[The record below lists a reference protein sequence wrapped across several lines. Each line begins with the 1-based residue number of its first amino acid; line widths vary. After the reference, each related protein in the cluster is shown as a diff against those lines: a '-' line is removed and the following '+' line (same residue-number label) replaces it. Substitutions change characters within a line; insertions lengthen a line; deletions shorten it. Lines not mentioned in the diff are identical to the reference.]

1 MDFGVTVFRSQKV
14 VLITSLNKKYMKRVL
29 GLDLGTTSIG
39 WALVEESENKEESK
53 IIKLGVRVNPL
64 TVDEKINFEGGK
76 PITTN
81 AERTLKRGARR
92 NLDRYQLRR
101 DYLIRELKK
110 EGFITEATPLTEIG
124 KNTTHQT
131 LSQRAVAA
139 GDKVSLEDLA
149 KILLAINKK
158 RGYKS
163 SRKSK
168 EENDGI
174 AIDGMAV
181 AKILYNDKLTPGQYA
196 YGLLTKK
203 KKYIPNFYPS
213 DLKAEFNAVWKKQ
226 EEFYPE
232 SLTPKLYQELQSKN
246 KGQTWTICSKHF
258 QIEGITLE
266 GNRTEQKLKRYE
278 LRVEGL
284 STKLSPEHLAI
295 VLQEINN
302 DINGTSGYL
311 GKISDRSK
319 VLCIDKLTVGQYL
332 HTQIKK
338 NPHTSLKN
346 QVFYRQ
352 DYLDEFE
359 QIWETQAKFHPALT
373 QELKAKIRDV
383 IIFYQRPLKSQ
394 KGLLSFCLFE
404 SWQQEYFDEVK
415 QKNRKRTI
423 GQRVIP
429 KSSPLFQ
436 EFKIWQNINDLEFKY
451 IGKSQNTPEKDV
463 YKLEEED
470 KKLLFEEANLR
481 GDLKTAAVLRLLG
494 LSSRE
499 WKINFKDGI
508 RGNTTNEKLF
518 NVYQEIA
525 RREGYGID
533 WKKNSA
539 LEILEEL
546 KSIFPTIGIDASIME
561 FDGNVRGNPN
571 SKQSS
576 YELWHLLYSAGDD
589 SIISEEDKLVY
600 GNADVNLKKKL
611 HLKYGFK
618 PEYAAMLA
626 SVTFP
631 NDYGSLSARAIKKML
646 PHLQEGLNYY
656 EACDK
661 AGYNHSNSLTSEK
674 NNKRELK
681 ERLEILGKNSLRN
694 PVVEKILNQM
704 INVVNQICDTYGK
717 PEEIRIELARELKKS
732 AKERLET
739 TKYIN
744 SATKVNLDIAKKIQQ
759 QFGFTPTKND
769 IVKYKLWEEL
779 APRGH
784 KSLFSDTYIPLEEL
798 YSKKIDI
805 EHILPKALI
814 YDDSFSNKTL
824 AYRHVNLKKAN
835 RTAIDFI
842 TQDNN
847 AELENYIER
856 IEALYNKGK
865 GTISR
870 GKRDRLLKSAKDIK
884 EGFIERDLRNSQYI
898 SKKARTMLHEVF
910 KNVTPTTGR
919 ITDKLRED
927 WGIINVLKELNLPK
941 YRAVGLI
948 EFEERKNHKK
958 IEKIKDWTK
967 RNDHRHHAMDA
978 LAVAFTT
985 HNHIQYINNLNA
997 RRDETHDKHKVIKN
1011 IQNLITHKV
1020 EDDKGNYKRKF
1031 VKPLPNFRSEA
1042 KKHLEAILISFK
1054 AKNKV
1059 VTRNVNKTKKEGGFN
1074 TSLELTPR
1082 GQLHKE
1088 SVYGKSKVPKDKPTK
1103 INKNFTL
1110 IEAQQIINFGQ
1121 RKLVLKHLAQSNNDS
1136 KKAFETKTLKKQPL
1150 LWNDE
1155 PLKEVLC
1162 FDEIYTIRKD
1172 VAPGLKLDK
1181 IVDEGIREILE
1192 KRKAAFNGN
1201 DKEAF
1206 SDLDKNP
1213 IWQNKEE
1220 RIAVKKVTITGV
1232 SNAEALHYKKD
1243 HLGEEI
1249 LIDND
1254 EKIPVDYVSL
1264 GNNHHVAIY
1273 EDDKGKLQEK
1283 VVSLYEAV
1291 ERVNQKLPVI
1301 DKECN
1306 AHLGWQFKFTM
1317 KQNEMFV
1324 FPSEEFKPL
1333 EIDLMDEKNVT
1344 LINKHLFRVQK
1355 IATKNYM
1362 FRHHLE
1368 TELIDLKETRGLS
1381 WESIRSTEPLRNLV
1395 KVRINHIGRIV
1406 QIGEY

>member
-1 MDFGVTVFRSQKV
+1 M
-14 VLITSLNKKYMKRVL
+14 KKIL

-39 WALVEESENKEESK
+39 WALVEESKNKEESR

-81 AERTLKRGARR
+81 ADRTLKRGARR

-101 DYLIRELKK
+101 DFLIRELKTQN
-110 EGFITEATPLTEIG
+110 FIGVETPLTEIG
-124 KNTTHQT
+124 KDTTHQT
-131 LSQRAVAA
+131 LSLRSVAA
-139 GDKVSLEDLA
+139 REKVTLENLS

-168 EENDGI
+168 DENDGV

-181 AKILYNDKLTPGQYA
+181 AKILYDNKLTPGQYA
-196 YGLLTKK
+196 FNLLTQDKK
-203 KKYIPNFYPS
+203 HIPDFYPS
-213 DLKAEFNAVWKKQ
+213 DLKAEFDAIWMKQ
-226 EEFYPE
+226 KEFHPE
-232 SLTPKLYQELQSKN
+232 VLTLLLYQNLQGKN
-246 KGQTWTICSKHF
+246 KGQTWTICSKPF
-258 QIEGITLE
+258 QIEGIKLD
-266 GNRTEQKLKRYE
+266 GNRNEQKIKRYE
-278 LRVEGL
+278 LRKEGL
-284 STKLSPEHLAI
+284 FQKLDLEHLAI

-319 VLCIDKLTVGQYL
+319 ELYIDKLTVGEYL
-332 HTQIKK
+332 YNQIKK

-359 QIWETQAKFHPALT
+359 QIWETQAKFYPEIT
-373 QELKAKIRDV
+373 DELKAKIRDI

-415 QKNRKRTI
+415 QKKRKRTI

-436 EFKIWQNINDLEFKY
+436 EFKIWQNINNLEFKHV
-451 IGKSQNTPEKDV
+451 GKSKNTSDKEETSF
-463 YKLEEED
+463 KLDED
-470 KKLLFEEANLR
+470 DRKLLFEEANLR
-481 GDLKTAAVLRLLG
+481 GDLSSTSVLKLLG
-494 LSSRE
+494 LSSKD
-499 WKINFKDGI
+499 WKINFSDGI
-508 RGNTTNEKLF
+508 KGNTTNEKLF

-525 RREGYGID
+525 YREGYGID
-533 WKKNSA
+533 WKKDSA
-539 LEILEEL
+539 AEILEEL
-546 KSIFPTIGIDASIME
+546 KNVFPTIGIDASILD
-561 FDGNVRGNPN
+561 FDSMLKGNEY
-571 SKQSS
+571 SKQTS
-576 YELWHLLYSAGDD
+576 YELWHLLYSVGDD
-589 SIISEEDKLVY
+589 SKISEEDKLVY
-600 GNADVNLKKKL
+600 GSSDVNLKKKL
-611 HLKYGFK
+611 HQKYGFEPK
-618 PEYAAMLA
+618 YAAMLA
-626 SVTFP
+626 NISFP
-631 NDYGSLSARAIKKML
+631 DDYGNLSARAIRKIL
-646 PHLQEGLNYY
+646 PHLQDGYNYH
-656 EACDK
+656 EACEK
-661 AGYNHSNSLTSEK
+661 AGYNHSNSVTAEE
-674 NNKRELK
+674 NETRILK

-704 INVVNQICDTYGK
+704 IHVINQICDAYGK
-717 PEEIRIELARELKKS
+717 PDEIRIELARELKKS
-732 AKERLET
+732 AEERRKET
-739 TKYIN
+739 QYIN
-744 SATKVNLDIAKKIQQ
+744 SATKINLDIAKTIQK

-769 IVKYKLWEEL
+769 IVKYKLWKEL
-779 APRGH
+779 EPRAY
-784 KSLFSDTYIPLEEL
+784 KSLFSNEQIKLQDLF
-798 YSKKIDI
+798 SSKIDI

-842 TQDNN
+842 TQDKN

-856 IEALYNKGK
+856 VEALYDKGK
-865 GTISR
+865 GSISR
-870 GKRDRLLKSAKDIK
+870 GKHDRLLKSAKDIK

-898 SKKARTMLHEVF
+898 AKKARIILLEVF

-948 EFEERKNHKK
+948 EIEERKNDKK
-958 IEKIKDWTK
+958 VEKIKDWTK

-997 RRDETHDKHKVIKN
+997 RRDEAHDQHKI
-1011 IQNLITHKV
+1011 IQNIEKLITHKV
-1020 EDDKGNYKRKF
+1020 EDDKGNSKRKF
-1031 VKPLPNFRSEA
+1031 LDPMPRFRSEA
-1042 KKHLEAILISFK
+1042 KKHLESVLVSFK
-1054 AKNKV
+1054 TKNKV
-1059 VTRNVNKTKKEGGFN
+1059 VTRNINRTKKEGGFN
-1074 TSLELTPR
+1074 KTLELTPR

-1088 SVYGKSKVPKDKPTK
+1088 TVYGKSKIPKEKPTK
-1103 INKNFTL
+1103 INKNFGFA
-1110 IEAQQIINFGQ
+1110 EAQQIIHFGQ
-1121 RKLVLKHLAQSNNDS
+1121 RELILNHLNAFDNNSNI
-1136 KKAFETKTLKKQPL
+1136 AFDTKTIKKNPVI
-1150 LWNDE
+1150 WNDE
-1155 PLKEVLC
+1155 HLKEVLC
-1162 FDEIYTIRKD
+1162 FEEIYTIRKD
-1172 VAPGLKLDK
+1172 IAPGLKLDK
-1181 IVDEGIREILE
+1181 VVDDGIQEILK
-1192 KRKAAFNGN
+1192 KRKAEFNGN

-1213 IWQNKEE
+1213 IWQNKEKG
-1220 RIAVKKVTITGV
+1220 IAIKRVTITGV
-1232 SNAEALHYKKD
+1232 NNAEPLHYKKD
-1243 HLGEEI
+1243 HLGEAI
-1249 LIDND
+1249 IDVNN
-1254 EKIPVDYVSL
+1254 EKIPADYVSL

-1273 EDDKGKLQEK
+1273 EDENGKLQEK
-1283 VVSLYEAV
+1283 VVPLYEAI
-1291 ERVNQKLPVI
+1291 ERVNQKLPII
-1301 DKECN
+1301 DKQIN

-1324 FPSEEFKPL
+1324 FPSEEFNPNDV
-1333 EIDLMDEKNVT
+1333 DLSDQKNYS
-1344 LINKHLFRVQK
+1344 LISKHLFRVQK

-1368 TELIDLKETRGLS
+1368 TELNNFKETRGIC
-1381 WESIRSTEPLRNLV
+1381 WEHIQSTEPIRNFV
-1395 KVRINHIGRIV
+1395 KVRLNHIGQIV

>member
-1 MDFGVTVFRSQKV
+1 
-14 VLITSLNKKYMKRVL
+14 MKRIL

-39 WALVEESENKEESK
+39 WALVEESENKEDSK

-81 AERTLKRGARR
+81 ADRTLKRGARR

-101 DYLIRELKK
+101 NFLIRELKK
-110 EGFITEATPLTEIG
+110 QNFITEDTPLTEIG
-124 KNTTHQT
+124 KDTTHQT
-131 LSQRAVAA
+131 LSLRSVAA
-139 GDKVSLEDLA
+139 REKVSLEDFS

-168 EENDGI
+168 DENDGV

-181 AKILYNDKLTPGQYA
+181 AKILYNNKLTPGQYA
-196 YGLLTKK
+196 FNLLTQE
-203 KKYIPNFYPS
+203 KKYIPDFYPS
-213 DLKAEFNAVWKKQ
+213 DLKTEFDTIWTKQ
-226 EEFYPE
+226 KEFYPE
-232 SLTPKLYQELQSKN
+232 TLTQLLYQDLQGKN
-246 KGQTWTICSKHF
+246 KNQTWAICSKPF
-258 QIEGITLE
+258 QIEGIKLD
-266 GNRTEQKLKRYE
+266 GDRTEQKLKRYE
-278 LRVEGL
+278 LRKDGL
-284 STKLSPEHLAI
+284 SQKLNLEHLAI
-295 VLQEINN
+295 VLQEINK

-319 VLCIDKLTVGQYL
+319 ELYIDKLTVGEYL
-332 HTQIKK
+332 YNQIKK

-359 QIWETQAKFHPALT
+359 QVWTTQAKFYPELT
-373 QELKAKIRDV
+373 DELKAKIRDI

-404 SWQQEYFDEVK
+404 SWQQEYYDEIK
-415 QKNRKRTI
+415 QKKRKRTI

-451 IGKSQNTPEKDV
+451 VGKSNDNLEKDDYS
-463 YKLEEED
+463 YKLDED
-470 KKLLFEEANLR
+470 DRRLLFSEANLR
-481 GDLKTAAVLRLLG
+481 GDLSSSSVLKLLG
-494 LSSRE
+494 LPSKD
-499 WKINFKDGI
+499 WKINFSDGI
-508 RGNTTNEKLF
+508 KGNTTNEKLF
-518 NVYQEIA
+518 NVYQEIMA
-525 RREGYGID
+525 REGYGID
-533 WKKNSA
+533 WKKNA
-539 LEILEEL
+539 AQEILDEL
-546 KSIFPTIGIDASIME
+546 RKVFPVIGIDTSLLD
-561 FDGNVRGNPN
+561 FDSTLKGNEY

-589 SIISEEDKLVY
+589 AIISEKDKLIY
-600 GNADVNLKKKL
+600 GNSDVNLKKKL
-611 HLKYGFK
+611 HQKYGFA
-618 PEYAAMLA
+618 PVYAAMLA
-626 SVTFP
+626 NVSFP
-631 NDYGSLSARAIKKML
+631 NDYGSLSARAIKKIL
-646 PHLQEGLNYY
+646 PHLQDGYNYY

-661 AGYNHSNSLTSEK
+661 VGYNHSNSISAEENEK
-674 NNKRELK
+674 RVPK

-704 INVVNQICDTYGK
+704 IHVINQVCDTYGK

-732 AKERLET
+732 ADERRQET
-739 TKYIN
+739 QYIN
-744 SATKVNLDIAKKIQQ
+744 SATKVNLDIAKTIQQ

-769 IVKYKLWEEL
+769 VVKYKLWNEL

-784 KSLFSDTYIPLEEL
+784 KSLFSDEQIKLQDL
-798 YSKKIDI
+798 FSSKIDI

-842 TQDNN
+842 AQDKN

-856 IEALYNKGK
+856 VEALYDNGK
-865 GTISR
+865 GSISR

-898 SKKARTMLHEVF
+898 AKKARTMLLEVF

-948 EFEERKNHKK
+948 EIEERKNEKK
-958 IEKIKDWTK
+958 VEKIKDWTK

-978 LAVAFTT
+978 LTVAFTT

-997 RRDETHDKHKVIKN
+997 RRDETHDKHKIIQN
-1011 IQNLITHKV
+1011 IENLITHKV
-1020 EDDKGNYKRKF
+1020 EDDKGNIKRKF
-1031 VKPLPNFRSEA
+1031 VKPMPRFRSEA
-1042 KKHLEAILISFK
+1042 KKQLESVLVSFK
-1054 AKNKV
+1054 TKNKV
-1059 VTRNVNKTKKEGGFN
+1059 VTRNINKTKKERGFN
-1074 TSLELTPR
+1074 KSLELTPR

-1088 SVYGKSKVPKDKPTK
+1088 TVYGKSKTPKLKPIK
-1103 INKNFTL
+1103 INKNFAFA
-1110 IEAQQIINFGQ
+1110 EAQQIIHFGQ
-1121 RKLVLKHLAQSNNDS
+1121 RELILKHL
-1136 KKAFETKTLKKQPL
+1136 KAFDNNPNIAFDTKTLKKHPVI
-1150 LWNDE
+1150 WNDE

-1162 FDEIYTIRKD
+1162 FEEIYTIRKD
-1172 VAPGLKLDK
+1172 IAPGLKLDK
-1181 IVDEGIREILE
+1181 VVDEGIREILK
-1192 KRKAAFNGN
+1192 KRKAEFNGN

-1213 IWQNKEE
+1213 IWQNKEKG
-1220 RIAVKKVTITGV
+1220 IAIKRVTITGV
-1232 SNAEALHYKKD
+1232 SNAEPMNYKKD
-1243 HLGEEI
+1243 HLGEALLDE
-1249 LIDND
+1249 NN
-1254 EKIPVDYVSL
+1254 EKIPADYVSL

-1283 VVSLYEAV
+1283 AVSLYEAV
-1291 ERVNQKLPVI
+1291 ERVNQKLPII
-1301 DKECN
+1301 DKQYN

-1324 FPSEEFKPL
+1324 FPSEEFNPND
-1333 EIDLMDEKNVT
+1333 IDLSYQKNFT
-1344 LINKHLFRVQK
+1344 LISKHLFRVQK

-1368 TELIDLKETRGLS
+1368 TELNNFKETRGIC
-1381 WESIRSTEPLRNLV
+1381 WEHIQSTEPIRNFV
-1395 KVRINHIGRIV
+1395 KVRINHIGQIV
-1406 QIGEY
+1406 HVGEY

>member
-1 MDFGVTVFRSQKV
+1 
-14 VLITSLNKKYMKRVL
+14 MKRIL

-39 WALVEESENKEESK
+39 WALVEESKNREESK

-81 AERTLKRGARR
+81 ADRTLKRGARR

-101 DYLIRELKK
+101 NFLIRELKK
-110 EGFITEATPLTEIG
+110 QNFITKDTPLTEIG
-124 KNTTHQT
+124 KDTTHQT
-131 LSQRAVAA
+131 IALRALAA
-139 GDKVSLEDLA
+139 RKKVSLEDLS
-149 KILLAINKK
+149 KILLGINKK

-168 EENDGI
+168 DENDGV

-181 AKILYNDKLTPGQYA
+181 AKILYNNKLTPGQYA
-196 YGLLTKK
+196 HLLLTQN
-203 KKYIPNFYPS
+203 KKYIPDFYPS
-213 DLKAEFNAVWKKQ
+213 DLKAEFDAIWKKQ
-226 EEFYPE
+226 SEFYPE
-232 SLTPKLYQELQSKN
+232 LLTPLLYQDLKGKN
-246 KGQTWTICSKHF
+246 KGQTWTICSTPF
-258 QIEGITLE
+258 QIEGVKLD
-266 GNRTEQKLKRYE
+266 GNRTEQKMKRYE
-278 LRVEGL
+278 LRKQGL
-284 STKLSPEHLAI
+284 SQKITLEHLAI

-311 GKISDRSK
+311 GNISDRSK
-319 VLCIDKLTVGQYL
+319 ELYIDKLTVGEYL
-332 HTQIKK
+332 YNQIKK
-338 NPHTSLKN
+338 SPHTSLKN

-359 QIWETQAKFHPALT
+359 QIWDTQAKFHPKLT
-373 QELKAKIRDV
+373 DELKAEIRDV
-383 IIFYQRPLKSQ
+383 IIFFQRPLKSQ

-415 QKNRKRTI
+415 QKKRKRTI

-436 EFKIWQNINDLEFKY
+436 EFKIWQNINNLEFKY
-451 IGKSQNTPEKDV
+451 VGKPKDGSDDDAACF
-463 YKLEEED
+463 KLDEED
-470 KKLLFEEANLR
+470 RKLLFSEANLR
-481 GDLKTAAVLRLLG
+481 GDLNESSVLKLLG
-494 LSSRE
+494 LSTKE
-499 WKINFKDGI
+499 WKTNFKEGI
-508 RGNTTNEKLF
+508 KGNITNEKLV

-525 RREGYGID
+525 SREGYGFD
-533 WKKNSA
+533 WKESSA
-539 LEILEEL
+539 TEILEEL
-546 KSIFPTIGIDASIME
+546 KTVFPSIGIDASLLE
-561 FDGNVRGNPN
+561 FDGTLKGNAY
-571 SKQSS
+571 SKQTS

-589 SIISEEDKLVY
+589 SIISEEDKLIY
-600 GNADVNLKKKL
+600 GNSDVSLKKKL
-611 HLKYGFK
+611 HQKYGFE
-618 PEYAAMLA
+618 PVYAAMLA
-626 SVTFP
+626 NISFP
-631 NDYGSLSARAIKKML
+631 NDYGNLSARAIRKIL
-646 PHLQEGLNYY
+646 PHLQDGYNYY

-661 AGYNHSNSLTSEK
+661 AGYNHSKSITSEE
-674 NNKRELK
+674 NEKRELK

-704 INVVNQICDTYGK
+704 IHVVNQICDTYGK
-717 PEEIRIELARELKKS
+717 PDEIRIELARDLKKS

-744 SATKVNLDIAKKIQQ
+744 SATKINLDIAKTIQQ

-769 IVKYKLWEEL
+769 IVKYKLWNEL

-784 KSLFSDTYIPLEEL
+784 KSLFSDEQIKLQDL
-798 YSKKIDI
+798 FSSKIDI

-842 TQDNN
+842 TQDKNT
-847 AELENYIER
+847 ELENYIER
-856 IEALYNKGK
+856 VEGLYDKGK
-865 GTISR
+865 GSISR

-898 SKKARTMLHEVF
+898 AKKSRTMLLEVF
-910 KNVTPTTGR
+910 KEVTPTTGR
-919 ITDKLRED
+919 ITDRLRED

-948 EFEERKNHKK
+948 EIEERKNDKK
-958 IEKIKDWTK
+958 VEKIKDWTK

-997 RRDETHDKHKVIKN
+997 RRDETHDKHKTIQN
-1011 IQNLITHKV
+1011 IENLITHKF

-1031 VKPLPNFRSEA
+1031 IRPMPKFRSKA
-1042 KKHLEAILISFK
+1042 KRHLEDILVSFK
-1054 AKNKV
+1054 TKNKV
-1059 VTRNVNKTKKEGGFN
+1059 ITRNVNKTKKDGGFN

-1088 SVYGKSKVPKDKPTK
+1088 TIYGQSKIARQKPNK
-1103 INKNFTL
+1103 LNKNFS
-1110 IEAQQIINFGQ
+1110 IEEAQQIIHFGQ
-1121 RKLVLKHLAQSNNDS
+1121 CELVLKHMSKFENDP
-1136 KKAFETKTLKKQPL
+1136 KKAFDTKTLKKQPL
-1150 LWNDE
+1150 LWNNE
-1155 PLKEVLC
+1155 PLREILC
-1162 FDEIYTIRKD
+1162 FENIFTIRKD
-1172 VAPGLKLDK
+1172 ITPGLKIDK
-1181 IVDEGIREILE
+1181 VVDLGIREILKQRRAE
-1192 KRKAAFNGN
+1192 YKGN
-1201 DKEAF
+1201 EKEAY

-1213 IWQNKEE
+1213 IWQNKEKG
-1220 RIAVKKVTITGV
+1220 IAIKRVTISGV
-1232 SNAEALHYKKD
+1232 SNAEPLHYKND
-1243 HLGEEI
+1243 HVGELI
-1249 LIDND
+1249 LDEND
-1254 EKIPVDYVSL
+1254 KKIPVDYVSL

-1273 EDDKGKLQEK
+1273 EDDKGKLLEK

-1291 ERVNQKLPVI
+1291 ERVNQKLPII
-1301 DKECN
+1301 DKNYN
-1306 AHLGWQFKFTM
+1306 AHLKWKFKFTM

-1324 FPSEEFKPL
+1324 FPSDDFIPHEVNLK
-1333 EIDLMDEKNVT
+1333 DEKNSS

-1355 IATKNYM
+1355 IASKNYM

-1368 TELIDLKETRGLS
+1368 TELIDLKETRGIS
-1381 WESIRSTEPLRNLV
+1381 WEHIRSTEPLRGLA
-1395 KVRINHIGRIV
+1395 KVRLNHIGKIV
-1406 QIGEY
+1406 QVGEY

>member
-1 MDFGVTVFRSQKV
+1 MSK
-14 VLITSLNKKYMKRVL
+14 IL

-39 WALVEESENKEESK
+39 WALVEEAQNTQESK

-101 DYLIRELKK
+101 ASLIQELINVDIIKA
-110 EGFITEATPLTEIG
+110 ETPLTEIG

-131 LSQRAVAA
+131 LSLRALAA
-139 GDKVSLEDLA
+139 RKKVSLQDFA
-149 KILLAINKK
+149 RILLAINKK

-163 SRKSK
+163 SRKTK
-168 EENDGI
+168 DENDGV

-181 AKILYNDKLTPGQYA
+181 AKVLYDKHLTPGQYA
-196 YGLLTKK
+196 YDLLKQNK
-203 KKYIPNFYPS
+203 RHIPDFYPS
-213 DLKAEFNAVWKKQ
+213 DLKLEFNAIWKKQ
-226 EEFYPE
+226 REFYSE
-232 SLTPKLYQELQSKN
+232 ILTETLYKDLDGKN
-246 KGQTWTICSKHF
+246 KGQTWTICSNPF
-258 QIEGITLE
+258 QIEGIKLE
-266 GNRTEQKLKRYE
+266 GDRTQQKLKRYE
-278 LRVEGL
+278 LRRDGL
-284 STKLSPEHLAI
+284 SQKLSLEHLAI

-319 VLCIDKLTVGQYL
+319 ELYIDKFTVGEYL
-332 HTQIKK
+332 YNQIKK

-359 QIWETQAKFHPALT
+359 QIWETQSTHYPELT
-373 QELKAKIRDV
+373 NELKVKIRDI

-404 SWQQEYFDEVK
+404 SWQQKYFDKVK
-415 QKNRKRTI
+415 QKKRTRTV

-451 IGKSQNTPEKDV
+451 IGKSKDSLEDDNLK
-463 YKLEEED
+463 YKLED
-470 KKLLFEEANLR
+470 DDRKLLFEEANLR
-481 GDLKTAAVLRLLG
+481 GNLSPTAVLKLLG
-494 LSSRE
+494 LTAKE
-499 WKINFKDGI
+499 WKINFKDGVK
-508 RGNTTNEKLF
+508 GNTTNEKLF

-525 RREGYGID
+525 AREGYGID
-533 WKKNSA
+533 WKKNTA
-539 LEILEEL
+539 KEILEEL
-546 KSIFPTIGIDASIME
+546 KNIFPIIGIDASVLE
-561 FDGNVRGNPN
+561 FNALVKGNEY
-571 SKQSS
+571 SKQPS

-589 SIISEEDKLVY
+589 SKISKEDKLVY
-600 GNADVNLKKKL
+600 GNSDVNLKKKL
-611 HLKYGFK
+611 HQKYGFV
-618 PEYAAMLA
+618 PAYAQMLA
-626 SVTFP
+626 QVSFP
-631 NDYGSLSARAIKKML
+631 NDYGNLSARAIKKIL
-646 PHLQEGLNYY
+646 PHLQDGDNYH
-656 EACDK
+656 ESCDK
-661 AGYNHSNSLTSEK
+661 AGYNHSNSITSKE
-674 NNKRELK
+674 NVKRVLK

-704 INVVNQICDTYGK
+704 IHVINQVCDTYGK
-717 PEEIRIELARELKKS
+717 PDEIRIELARELKKS

-744 SATKVNLDIAKKIQQ
+744 SATKINLDIAKTIEK

-769 IVKYKLWEEL
+769 VIKYKLWKEL
-779 APRGH
+779 EPRAY
-784 KSLFSDTYIPLEEL
+784 KSLFSNEQIKLQDL
-798 YSKKIDI
+798 YSGKIDI

-824 AYRHVNLKKAN
+824 AYRQVNLKKAN

-842 TQDNN
+842 TQDKN
-847 AELENYIER
+847 ADLQNYIER

-865 GTISR
+865 GPISR

-898 SKKARTMLHEVF
+898 AKKARTMLLEVF
-910 KNVTPTTGR
+910 ENVTPTTGR

-941 YRAVGLI
+941 YRAVGMV
-948 EFEERKNHKK
+948 EVEERKNDKK

-985 HNHIQYINNLNA
+985 HNHIQYINNINA
-997 RRDETHDKHKVIKN
+997 RRDKTHDKHIIIAN
-1011 IQNLITHKV
+1011 IENLITHKV
-1020 EDDKGNYKRKF
+1020 EDDKGNSKRKF
-1031 VKPLPNFRSEA
+1031 VKPMPRFRSEA
-1042 KKHLEAILISFK
+1042 KKHLEDILISFK

-1059 VTRNVNKTKKEGGFN
+1059 VTRNVNKTKKEGGYRS
-1074 TSLELTPR
+1074 TLQLTPR

-1088 SVYGKSKVPKDKPTK
+1088 TIYGKSKRPKDKPTK
-1103 INKNFTL
+1103 INKSFAFA
-1110 IEAQQIINFGQ
+1110 EAKHIIHFGQ
-1121 RKLVLKHLAQSNNDS
+1121 RALILKHLE
-1136 KKAFETKTLKKQPL
+1136 AFENNPKIAFDTKTLKKHPL
-1150 LWNDE
+1150 VWNKE
-1155 PLKEVLC
+1155 PLKEVQC
-1162 FDEIYTIRKD
+1162 FEEIYTIRKD
-1172 VAPGLKLDK
+1172 IAPGLKLDK
-1181 IVDEGIREILE
+1181 VIDKGIQEILK
-1192 KRKAAFNGN
+1192 KRKEVYGGN

-1213 IWQNKEE
+1213 IWLNKEKGITIK
-1220 RIAVKKVTITGV
+1220 RVTITGV
-1232 SNAEALHYKKD
+1232 SNAEALHTKKD
-1243 HLGEEI
+1243 HLGAEI
-1249 LIDND
+1249 LDKNN
-1254 EKIPVDYVSL
+1254 ESIPADHVSL

-1291 ERVNQKLPVI
+1291 ERVQQNIPII
-1301 DKECN
+1301 DKLHN
-1306 AHLGWQFKFTM
+1306 AHLGWKFKFTM

-1324 FPSEEFKPL
+1324 LPSENFNPRDINL
-1333 EIDLMDEKNVT
+1333 IDQKNTT

-1368 TELIDLKETRGLS
+1368 TELNNFKETRGLG
-1381 WESIRSTEPLRNLV
+1381 WELVQSTEPLRRFI
-1395 KVRINHIGRIV
+1395 KVRINHIGQIV
-1406 QIGEY
+1406 HIGEY